1 MRRVRRRYLAVK
13 ANCDQPVNKEAIMKA
28 VWNMIYQ
35 LFGEFGACQA
45 ALSFISFDQERQII
59 ILRCSH
65 KTLDMVKATVATVTM
80 IGAKPAFL
88 QVITVSGTLKALRKN
103 LNDTRA

>member
-1 MRRVRRRYLAVK
+1 MRRVRRRYLALK
-13 ANCDQPVNKEAIMKA
+13 ANSDQPVNKEDIVKAI
-28 VWNMIYQ
+28 WNMIYQ

-45 ALSFISFDQERQII
+45 ALSFISFDQEKQII

-65 KTLDMVKATVATVTM
+65 KMLDMVKATAAAVTK

-103 LNDTRA
+103 LSEYA